1 MPDRATVARTAA
13 TGSDEAHD
21 TLVQIAG
28 RRTLPVPAEILVRH
42 TLALPGTWDWP
53 VRRAAFEAILRRF
66 ESVRGQELSVLEGPG
81 RGPWGRY
88 RLGRGRAGAAL
99 PYDVRLTSVA
109 PVRGACDCA
118 DFLRGALGLCKHLL
132 AVLVHLARKRP
143 VFQRILETP
152 PAVTP
157 AHVIVWDAAA
167 STPGT
172 IDPLDG
178 LGLSPPT
185 SGRRETRRAGKAGGS
200 LGAPSSV
207 PSALARL
214 FRADGPGSWRLK
226 ATYAA
231 DPGARMRLV
240 LELEQHA
247 RRARASADPATRA
260 VLTQE
265 RGRLERMLRL
275 RAAAPRIQR
284 ALARGK
290 RRLYAYQKE
299 GVRRFL
305 AEGRLVLA
313 DDMGLGKTTQA
324 IVAASALFDA
334 GLAQRG
340 LFVVPAS
347 LKPQWER
354 EWHAV
359 SDAPLK
365 IVDGGAEERRRIYQ
379 ASGRGFLVTNYEQV
393 VRDFEAIVRWAPDLV
408 VLDEAQRIKNWAT
421 KTALTVKR
429 LKPDFRL
436 VLSGTPMENRLE
448 ELASVVEWVD
458 DRALEPKWRLVPW
471 HSVYADGAREVVGA
485 RNLDSLRTR
494 LAPVLLRRVRAEV
507 LSQLPAR
514 QDSVIPVELTAE
526 QRDAHDELMQPIAKL
541 AAIARRRPLTQAEF
555 LRLMSLLLTQRVI
568 ANGMAQLNF
577 ESIWPA
583 IRGRLPTAKVIES
596 LGTPKLLEL
605 RELISSLVLT
615 QKRKVVVFSQ
625 WRRML
630 DVAAWSVSDLLAAEG
645 LRSLFF
651 TGQEGGRRRTQNLVD
666 FHDDPRAAVLFLTDA
681 GGVGLN
687 LQKAANACI
696 NLELPWNP
704 AVLEQRIGR
713 IHRLGQKRPID
724 VYNLVSRDCIEERIA
739 GLVADKRALFQGLFD
754 GSTDQL
760 KFEGSGALRQ
770 VLARLTAG
778 IEETSSSTGE
788 QDEENSEDRPILEPL
803 ASAAGPEGQLQTA
816 RGGADELMA
825 AAEPSDVRGQVT
837 PPLRDD
843 GPASL
848 DDVDRLFESL
858 KVEKA
863 PDGGIRI
870 QAPAHAARALV
881 SLFAGMA
888 RLLGA
893 VEDAATS
900 LPPGNGV
907 SAARRDA

>member
-1 MPDRATVARTAA
+1 MPDGVTVAGTGTAA
-13 TGSDEAHD
+13 DDEAFE

-28 RRTLPVPAEILVRH
+28 RRTTPVPAEILVRH
-42 TLALPGTWDWP
+42 ALALPGAWDWP

-66 ESVRGQELSVLEGPG
+66 ESVRGQDLVVREEP
-81 RGPWGRY
+81 RQGPWGRY
-88 RLGRGRAGAAL
+88 HLGRGRASAVL
-99 PYDVRLTSVA
+99 PYDVRLASVA
-109 PVRGACDCA
+109 PVRGSCDCA
-118 DFLRGALGLCKHLL
+118 DFLRGSLGLCKHLL

-143 VFQRILETP
+143 VFQRILATA
-152 PAVTP
+152 PAGTP
-157 AHVIVWDAAA
+157 AHAIVWDAAA
-167 STPGT
+167 SMPGP
-172 IDPLDG
+172 IDPLEG
-178 LGLSPPT
+178 LGLPPATAGPRKSRRSGKGGWSP
-185 SGRRETRRAGKAGGS
+185 GARA
-200 LGAPSSV
+200 PV
-207 PSALARL
+207 PSGLARL
-214 FRADGPGSWRLK
+214 FRPDGAGRWRLK
-226 ATYAA
+226 ATHPA
-231 DPGARMRLV
+231 DPAARMRLV
-240 LELEQHA
+240 RDLEAHA

-260 VLTQE
+260 VLSEE
-265 RGRLERMLRL
+265 RGRLERVLRL

-284 ALARGK
+284 ALARSK

-305 AEGRLVLA
+305 VEGRLVLA

-324 IVAASALFDA
+324 IVAASALFDV
-334 GLAQRG
+334 GLVQRG

-354 EWHAV
+354 EWRAV
-359 SDAPLK
+359 SDAPLQ
-365 IVDGGAEERRRIYQ
+365 IVEGGAEDRVRIYR
-379 ASGRGFLVTNYEQV
+379 ASDRGFLVTNYEQV

-429 LKPDFRL
+429 LKPEFRL

-471 HSVYADGAREVVGA
+471 HSAYADGAREVVGA
-485 RNLDSLRTR
+485 RNLDSLRSR

-526 QRDAHDELMQPIAKL
+526 QRDAHDELLQPIAKL
-541 AAIARRRPLTQAEF
+541 AATARRRALTQAEF

-577 ESIWPA
+577 EAIWPD
-583 IRGRLPTAKVIES
+583 IRGRPPTTKVIES
-596 LGTPKLLEL
+596 LAAPKLLEL
-605 RELISSLVLT
+605 RELIASLVVT

-630 DVAAWSVSDLLAAEG
+630 DLAAWAVSDLLAPEG

-724 VYNLVSRDCIEERIA
+724 VYNLVSRACIEERIA
-739 GLVADKRALFQGLFD
+739 SLVADKRALFKGLFD

-760 KFEGSGALRQ
+760 RFEGSGALRQ

-778 IEETSSSTGE
+778 MEETPSSTGE
-788 QDEENSEDRPILEPL
+788 QDEENSEGRALL
-803 ASAAGPEGQLQTA
+803 APAVPGGDPEGQPQA
-816 RGGADELMA
+816 AGGGVDDLMA
-825 AAEPSDVRGQVT
+825 AAEPAELRRQGT
-837 PPLRDD
+837 PALRD
-843 GPASL
+843 GASASS
-848 DDVDRLFESL
+848 DDVERLFEAL
-858 KVEKA
+858 TVERGA
-863 PDGGIRI
+863 DGGIRI
-870 QAPAHAARALV
+870 QAPPHAARALV

-893 VEDAATS
+893 VEEVS
-900 LPPGNGV
+900 PPRPPGNGAP
-907 SAARRDA
+907 AALRDA

>member
-1 MPDRATVARTAA
+1 MLDGAPAAGTAA
-13 TGSDEAHD
+13 TADDEAYE

-28 RRTLPVPAEILVRH
+28 RRTSPVPAEILVRH
-42 TLALPGTWDWP
+42 ALALPGSWDWP

-66 ESVRGQELSVLEGPG
+66 ESVRGQELGVLEGPR

-88 RLGRGRAGAAL
+88 RLGRGGAGAVL
-99 PYDVRLTSVA
+99 PYDVRLSSVA
-109 PVRGACDCA
+109 PVRGACDCP
-118 DFLRGALGLCKHLL
+118 DFLRGSLGLCKHLL
-132 AVLVHLARKRP
+132 AVLAHLARKRP

-157 AHVIVWDAAA
+157 AHVIVWDAAT
-167 STPGT
+167 SRPGAT
-172 IDPLDG
+172 DPLEA
-178 LGLSPPT
+178 LGLSLPT
-185 SGRRETRRAGKAGGS
+185 SDRREIRRAGKRGGS
-200 LGAPSSV
+200 LGARATV
-207 PSALARL
+207 PSVLPRL
-214 FRADGPGSWRLK
+214 FRPDGPGCWRLK

-231 DPGARMRLV
+231 DPAARLRLV
-240 LELEQHA
+240 LKLEEHA
-247 RRARASADPATRA
+247 RGARASLDPAARA

-265 RGRLERMLRL
+265 RGRLERVLRL

-284 ALARGK
+284 ALARSK

-305 AEGRLVLA
+305 VEGRLVLA

-324 IVAASALFDA
+324 IVASSALFDA
-334 GLAQRG
+334 GLVQRG

-354 EWHAV
+354 EWRAV

-365 IVDGGAEERRRIYQ
+365 IVDGGAEERRRIYHT
-379 ASGRGFLVTNYEQV
+379 SGRGFLVTNYEQV
-393 VRDFEAIVRWAPDLV
+393 VRDFEAIVRWAPDVV

-471 HSVYADGAREVVGA
+471 HSAYADGAREVVGA

-568 ANGMAQLNF
+568 SNGMAQLNF
-577 ESIWPA
+577 DAIWPA
-583 IRGRLPTAKVIES
+583 IRGRPPTAKVIES
-596 LGTPKLLEL
+596 LGAPKLLEL
-605 RELISSLVLT
+605 RELIASLVLT
-615 QKRKVVVFSQ
+615 QRRKVVVFSQ
-625 WRRML
+625 FRRML
-630 DVAAWSVSDLLAAEG
+630 DLAAWAVSDLLVAEG

-739 GLVADKRALFQGLFD
+739 SLVADKRALFKGLFD

-760 KFEGSGALRQ
+760 RFEGSGALRQ

-778 IEETSSSTGE
+778 IEETPSSTGE
-788 QDEENSEDRPILEPL
+788 QDEENSADRPVIDPL
-803 ASAAGPEGQLQTA
+803 APGGGPEGQPHAATS
-816 RGGADELMA
+816 GADELVA
-825 AAEPSDVRGQVT
+825 AAEPSDLRGPGT
-837 PPLRDD
+837 PSLRDD
-843 GPASL
+843 APASQ
-848 DDVDRLFESL
+848 DDVDRLFEAL
-858 KVEKA
+858 TVEKGA
-863 PDGGIRI
+863 DGGIRI
-870 QAPAHAARALV
+870 QAPAHAARALMSV
-881 SLFAGMA
+881 FAGMA

-893 VEDAATS
+893 VEEASTARPS
-900 LPPGNGV
+900 GNGA
-907 SAARRDA
+907 SAAPRDA